1 MTSYGFKPDTKP
13 DGTTQKRWE
22 KLLQQ
27 PGHTGVW
34 DMSTGEKYRVEQF
47 VPVYSDKYQ
56 SEANYFKLKGTDQMV
71 YVPFLRLLTDG
82 VRCSLM
88 KKP

>member
-1 MTSYGFKPDTKP
+1 MAKVSFSQESQSEGL
-13 DGTTQKRWE
+13 KRWE

-34 DMSTGEKYRVEQF
+34 DMSTGEKYRIEQF
-47 VPVYSDKYQ
+47 IPIYDD
-56 SEANYFKLKGTDQMV
+56 NYKTVVNQFKIKGTNETV